1 MMPGT
6 GRRVGGPTLLRRC
19 AHAAC
24 PQTKRVESSDLLP
37 LTQTLA
43 LTDLSPRGVPQKVL
57 RWTMSGPFSSYS
69 WLGLGLGLGLRLRLG
84 LGPGLTSLEIHM
96 EGIVGSEPR
105 MEPPSQAACWRP
117 AAASTLGVACDGP
130 RGTSSS
136 HSRSCGEIQGR
147 YGEIWGGM
155 GRSREI

>member
-6 GRRVGGPTLLRRC
+6 GRRVGGPTLLRRS

-37 LTQTLA
+37 LTQTLP

-69 WLGLGLGLGLRLRLG
+69 
-84 LGPGLTSLEIHM
+84 SLEIHM
-96 EGIVGSEPR
+96 EGMVGSEPR

-117 AAASTLGVACDGP
+117 AGASTLGVACDGP

-136 HSRSCGEIQGR
+136 HSRSCGEIQGI